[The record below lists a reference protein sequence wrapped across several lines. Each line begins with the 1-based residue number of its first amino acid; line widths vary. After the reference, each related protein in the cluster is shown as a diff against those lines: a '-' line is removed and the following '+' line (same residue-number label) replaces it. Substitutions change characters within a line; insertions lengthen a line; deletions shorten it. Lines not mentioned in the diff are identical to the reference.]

1 MYVVIPF
8 DGKENNVGEDNA
20 ATACARIVPQ
30 KVLFENGEEP
40 AAHCSRL
47 WHACSING
55 SKISC
60 K

>member
-47 WHACSING
+47 
-55 SKISC
+55 
-60 K
+60 